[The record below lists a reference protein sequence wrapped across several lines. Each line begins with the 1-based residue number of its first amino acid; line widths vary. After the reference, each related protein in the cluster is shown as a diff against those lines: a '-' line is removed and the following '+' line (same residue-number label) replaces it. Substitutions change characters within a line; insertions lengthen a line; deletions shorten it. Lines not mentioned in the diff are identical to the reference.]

1 MATNI
6 LTANIIDE
14 LGLKGLPDAEKQ
26 KLLDRMSSIVQT
38 RVGRRIDDV
47 LNDVQRVQFSEVLET
62 NDEGKIKAF
71 LEGNVR
77 NYQQIVSEEIIAFK
91 AEILEEA
98 SALQGA
104 VA

>member
-1 MATNI
+1 MAKNL

-26 KLLDRMSSIVQT
+26 KLLDRMSAIVQT
-38 RVGRRIDDV
+38 RVGRRIDDA
-47 LNDVQRVQFSEVLET
+47 LNDVQRAQFSEILET
-62 NDEGKIKAF
+62 NDEQKIKAF
-71 LEGNVR
+71 LDGNVPG
-77 NYQQIVSEEIIAFK
+77 YSQLVSDEIVSFK

-98 SALQGA
+98 AALRGA